1 MIALLAAVPLRTWL
15 RLAAVAA
22 LVAFAL
28 LLRWHYIGIGERRVQ
43 ALWDAASAKQTAATL
58 ADTERARAA
67 EQRLAA
73 EQSAIAWRLF
83 QDNHHAKIEIDRLR
97 ADLAA
102 GTLRLRQRFACPAT
116 RVPATP
122 GTAAGSDGANATGF
136 TAADAGIALGI
147 AADGD
152 RAVRALTAC
161 QALLKSDV
169 LN

>member
-15 RLAAVAA
+15 RLAAVVA

-28 LLRWHYIGIGERRVQ
+28 LLRRHYIDVGERRVQ
-43 ALWDAASAKQTAATL
+43 ALWDAASANQTAATL

-67 EQRLAA
+67 EQRLSA

-83 QDNHHAKIEIDRLR
+83 QDNYHAQIEIDRLR

-102 GTLRLRQRFACPAT
+102 GTLRVRQRFACPAT

-122 GTAAGSDGANATGF
+122 DATTGSDGANATGF
-136 TAADAGIALGI
+136 TAADARIALGI

-152 RAVRALTAC
+152 RAIRALTAC
-161 QALLKSDV
+161 QAILSAK
-169 LN
+169 